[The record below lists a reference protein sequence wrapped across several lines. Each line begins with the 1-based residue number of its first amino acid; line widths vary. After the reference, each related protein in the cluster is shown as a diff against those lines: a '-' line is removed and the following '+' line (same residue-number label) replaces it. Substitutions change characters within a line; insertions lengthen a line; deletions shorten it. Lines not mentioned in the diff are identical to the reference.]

1 MGKSDAAK
9 AKPKAKAKSKAAA
22 KARGRKGLARSVRG
36 STVSKRPAAKAKVKA
51 APAKNRRKASG
62 AEQPARQRKRKATE
76 DGDTRKAKAR
86 ARKALKTVAV
96 EKESQEPPGEPGE
109 PNIEEDSDF
118 NSSDLDPV
126 LWAVGGQPLEES
138 GKAAERI
145 NQRRQNKKKKLRR
158 KAEGQKTAVQRA
170 REKCQA
176 TPEARALLARGHA
189 QYSNGDFADAIE
201 TMKAAI
207 REQPGLADPYHV
219 LHLIHTE
226 RGEEKKALDALLLSA
241 YFTSPSSEARPV
253 WRKVADLSLRLGQ
266 IDQACYAFRRC
277 IPAAG
282 SRSEDDWKSLWQL
295 SQLLFKKD
303 SVDKGIEVLFELYEE
318 TQEPKLACEVAKK
331 LVQRHR
337 WKECVALL
345 EVCVDRGRKA
355 TPPRIDL
362 NVLNILAEVLIELRD
377 FEKCAKL
384 LKELL
389 HLTPSAQRPAS
400 GRSRAASSSSSST
413 ALALIP
419 AKDTEALMKRLH
431 NSPVDLVAKLGAALC
446 QITTTEDGEDPC
458 CKCAIEVVLSHPA
471 DSHQD
476 LYLLLVDAML
486 ADAGTTVDTVS
497 QRWRKRANVRPW
509 SAQQAERILDL
520 LEACQMDEDLRERRA
535 MSKWRL
541 GKVEEAA
548 LLLEEVLEEP
558 GDRGEVDLR
567 NLRVRAAEAWIELG
581 RSDRAD
587 QVLSTLTYE
596 ELQRSHELPPPMSAA
611 ERKKIY
617 KELNETIETT
627 LARAIRANDR
637 ARLHRHVG
645 SLEELKAF
653 ISKFRHLVYD
663 CELDYKR
670 LSAHS
675 ANQRQEAQ
683 ALAEPLALDNEPHET
698 EEADEEPVKRGWKRS
713 RGKETGKEAEA
724 GSEEALALVVKQPVK
739 GNPRPQEDTP
749 SQAFTSYRWKRRH
762 LGLDSIEDMF
772 GFEAYISMVKTGV
785 EITRCYALSEKNSK
799 SREGVVQAA
808 RAVELCE
815 LIISNRRLVSVR
827 NPVKR
832 RLVRDLAMTSLLT
845 GFEARLWKVVFKHLR
860 LVCDRHASPHLL
872 AFFSRILF
880 AHADVDGLSASPA
893 AKDRGD
899 VAPWEHEKTTFSSS
913 GHRNTYAAAFTDV
926 RGWALRK
933 LLKRPRDFGLTLLCA
948 HFCIIASQYPFAV
961 AEYSRAHRLAPFEP
975 LPALCTAT
983 AYISFAMSRAAARR
997 HDLIL
1002 KGLAFL
1008 QRYRR
1013 LRLRAAG
1020 LAATENEED
1029 PVDSWGGLPAERQSW
1044 EEDVLTDPLDCLA
1057 IRAEVAYNYGRAF
1070 HQLSMSTL
1078 AVEAYQTALSCFD
1091 GMAESP
1097 RADLLVLRRS
1107 AAYNLAVLFKAQGA
1121 LTLAADVLWRHVVFG

>member
-1 MGKSDAAK
+1 MYSSVKSIPVPDFQFQGRSAK
-9 AKPKAKAKSKAAA
+9 
-22 KARGRKGLARSVRG
+22 
-36 STVSKRPAAKAKVKA
+36 
-51 APAKNRRKASG
+51 
-62 AEQPARQRKRKATE
+62 
-76 DGDTRKAKAR
+76 
-86 ARKALKTVAV
+86 
-96 EKESQEPPGEPGE
+96 
-109 PNIEEDSDF
+109 
-118 NSSDLDPV
+118 
-126 LWAVGGQPLEES
+126 
-138 GKAAERI
+138 RI
-145 NQRRQNKKKKLRR
+145 
-158 KAEGQKTAVQRA
+158 
-170 REKCQA
+170 
-176 TPEARALLARGHA
+176 
-189 QYSNGDFADAIE
+189 
-201 TMKAAI
+201 
-207 REQPGLADPYHV
+207 
-219 LHLIHTE
+219 
-226 RGEEKKALDALLLSA
+226 
-241 YFTSPSSEARPV
+241 
-253 WRKVADLSLRLGQ
+253 
-266 IDQACYAFRRC
+266 
-277 IPAAG
+277 
-282 SRSEDDWKSLWQL
+282 
-295 SQLLFKKD
+295 
-303 SVDKGIEVLFELYEE
+303 
-318 TQEPKLACEVAKK
+318 
-331 LVQRHR
+331 LV
-337 WKECVALL
+337 
-345 EVCVDRGRKA
+345 VCLA

-389 HLTPSAQRPAS
+389 HLTPPGQRPGS
-400 GRSRAASSSSSST
+400 GRTSRAAASSSSSST

-419 AKDTEALMKRLH
+419 ATDTQALMKRLH

-471 DSHQD
+471 ESHQD

-520 LEACQMDEDLRERRA
+520 LEECQIEEDLRERRA

-548 LLLEEVLEEP
+548 LLLEEVLEDP

-611 ERKKIY
+611 ERKNIY
-617 KELNETIETT
+617 KEGRRRQLGKSKLDAFLNETIETT

-637 ARLHRHVG
+637 AHLHLYVG

-670 LSAHS
+670 LSAHT
-675 ANQRQEAQ
+675 ANQRQEAISAPQ
-683 ALAEPLALDNEPHET
+683 TQLALEDEPHQT
-698 EEADEEPVKRGWKRS
+698 EEADEGPVKRGWKRS
-713 RGKETGKEAEA
+713 RGKEAEA
-724 GSEEALALVVKQPVK
+724 GSEEALALVVKQPLK
-739 GNPRPQEDTP
+739 GNPRPQEE
-749 SQAFTSYRWKRRH
+749 SAQAFTSYRWKRKH

-772 GFEAYISMVKTGV
+772 GFEAYLSMVKTGV

-860 LVCDRHASPHLL
+860 TVCDRHASPHLL

-1002 KGLAFL
+1002 KGLTFL

-1020 LAATENEED
+1020 LAATENEDD
-1029 PVDSWGGLPAERQSW
+1029 PVESWGGLPAERQAW
-1044 EEDVLTDPLDCLA
+1044 EEDVLTNPLDCLA

-1070 HQLSMSTL
+1070 HQLSMSTF

-1091 GMAESP
+1091 GMAESQ

-1107 AAYNLAVLFKAQGA
+1107 AAYNLAYLFKAQGA
-1121 LTLAADVLWRHVVFG
+1121 LALAADVLWRHLVFG

>member
-1 MGKSDAAK
+1 
-9 AKPKAKAKSKAAA
+9 
-22 KARGRKGLARSVRG
+22 
-36 STVSKRPAAKAKVKA
+36 
-51 APAKNRRKASG
+51 
-62 AEQPARQRKRKATE
+62 
-76 DGDTRKAKAR
+76 
-86 ARKALKTVAV
+86 
-96 EKESQEPPGEPGE
+96 
-109 PNIEEDSDF
+109 
-118 NSSDLDPV
+118 
-126 LWAVGGQPLEES
+126 
-138 GKAAERI
+138 
-145 NQRRQNKKKKLRR
+145 
-158 KAEGQKTAVQRA
+158 
-170 REKCQA
+170 
-176 TPEARALLARGHA
+176 
-189 QYSNGDFADAIE
+189 
-201 TMKAAI
+201 
-207 REQPGLADPYHV
+207 
-219 LHLIHTE
+219 
-226 RGEEKKALDALLLSA
+226 
-241 YFTSPSSEARPV
+241 
-253 WRKVADLSLRLGQ
+253 
-266 IDQACYAFRRC
+266 
-277 IPAAG
+277 
-282 SRSEDDWKSLWQL
+282 
-295 SQLLFKKD
+295 
-303 SVDKGIEVLFELYEE
+303 
-318 TQEPKLACEVAKK
+318 
-331 LVQRHR
+331 
-337 WKECVALL
+337 
-345 EVCVDRGRKA
+345 
-355 TPPRIDL
+355 
-362 NVLNILAEVLIELRD
+362 
-377 FEKCAKL
+377 
-384 LKELL
+384 
-389 HLTPSAQRPAS
+389 
-400 GRSRAASSSSSST
+400 
-413 ALALIP
+413 
-419 AKDTEALMKRLH
+419 
-431 NSPVDLVAKLGAALC
+431 
-446 QITTTEDGEDPC
+446 
-458 CKCAIEVVLSHPA
+458 
-471 DSHQD
+471 
-476 LYLLLVDAML
+476 
-486 ADAGTTVDTVS
+486 
-497 QRWRKRANVRPW
+497 
-509 SAQQAERILDL
+509 
-520 LEACQMDEDLRERRA
+520 

-548 LLLEEVLEEP
+548 LLLEEVLEDP

-637 ARLHRHVG
+637 AHLHRYVG

-683 ALAEPLALDNEPHET
+683 APQAPQTPQLALENEPHQT
-698 EEADEEPVKRGWKRS
+698 EEADEGPVKRGWKRS
-713 RGKETGKEAEA
+713 RGKEAEA
-724 GSEEALALVVKQPVK
+724 GSEQALALVVKQPLK
-739 GNPRPQEDTP
+739 GNPRPQEES
-749 SQAFTSYRWKRRH
+749 SQAFTSYRWKRKH

-772 GFEAYISMVKTGV
+772 GFEAYLSMVKTGV

-860 LVCDRHASPHLL
+860 TVCDRHASPHLL

-1002 KGLAFL
+1002 KGLTFL

-1020 LAATENEED
+1020 LAATENED
-1029 PVDSWGGLPAERQSW
+1029 PVESWGGMPTERQAW
-1044 EEDVLTDPLDCLA
+1044 EEDLQTADPLDCLA

-1070 HQLSMSTL
+1070 HQLSMSTF

-1091 GMAESP
+1091 GAESQ

-1107 AAYNLAVLFKAQGA
+1107 AAYNLAYLFKAQGA
-1121 LTLAADVLWRHVVFG
+1121 LTLAADVVWRHVVFG